1 MSINETVTLKLTR
14 YQLYALLNA
23 ATTRNIEVEEA
34 VNVCRNN
41 LHIPEC
47 ETILNELE
55 EGFEDQQAISAE
67 RNSIIRKSI
76 NND

>member
-1 MSINETVTLKLTR
+1 MSINETVTIKLTR
-14 YQLYALLNA
+14 YQLYAILNA
-23 ATTRNIEVEEA
+23 ATTRNVEEEETI
-34 VNVCRNN
+34 NVCRDNI
-41 LHIPEC
+41 HIPEC

-55 EGFEDQQAISAE
+55 EGFENQQAIRAE

>member
-1 MSINETVTLKLTR
+1 MSINETVTIKLTR

-34 VNVCRNN
+34 VNVCRENI
-41 LHIPEC
+41 HIPEC

-55 EGFEDQQAISAE
+55 EGFENQQAIRAE
-67 RNSIIRKSI
+67 RNSIISKSI

>member
-23 ATTRNIEVEEA
+23 ATTRNVEEEETI
-34 VNVCRNN
+34 NVCRDNI
-41 LHIPEC
+41 HIPEC

-55 EGFEDQQAISAE
+55 EGFENQQAIRAE

>member
-1 MSINETVTLKLTR
+1 MSINETVTIKLTR

-23 ATTRNIEVEEA
+23 ATTRNVEEEETI
-34 VNVCRNN
+34 NVCRENI
-41 LHIPEC
+41 HIPEC

-55 EGFEDQQAISAE
+55 EGFENQQAIRAE

>member
-14 YQLYALLNA
+14 YQLYAILNA
-23 ATTRNIEVEEA
+23 ATTRNVEEEETI
-34 VNVCRNN
+34 NVCRDNI
-41 LHIPEC
+41 HIPEC

-55 EGFEDQQAISAE
+55 EGFENQQAIRAE

-76 NND
+76 NNE

>member
-1 MSINETVTLKLTR
+1 MSLNQTVAIELTR

-34 VNVCRNN
+34 ANVCRNN

-55 EGFEDQQAISAE
+55 EGFEDQQAIRAE

>member
-14 YQLYALLNA
+14 YQLYAILNA
-23 ATTRNIEVEEA
+23 ATTRNIEEEEA
-34 VNVCRNN
+34 VNVCRENI
-41 LHIPEC
+41 HIPEC

-55 EGFEDQQAISAE
+55 EGFENQQAIRAE
-67 RNSIIRKSI
+67 RNSIISKSI

>member
-23 ATTRNIEVEEA
+23 ATTRNVEVEEA
-34 VNVCRNN
+34 VNVCRDNI
-41 LHIPEC
+41 HIPEC

-55 EGFEDQQAISAE
+55 EGFENQQAISAE

-76 NND
+76 NNE

>member
-1 MSINETVTLKLTR
+1 MSINETVTIKLTR

-23 ATTRNIEVEEA
+23 ATTRNVEEEETI
-34 VNVCRNN
+34 NVCRENI
-41 LHIPEC
+41 HIPEC

-55 EGFEDQQAISAE
+55 EGFENQQAIRAE
-67 RNSIIRKSI
+67 RNSIISKSI

>member
-14 YQLYALLNA
+14 YQLYAILNA

-34 VNVCRNN
+34 VNVCRENI
-41 LHIPEC
+41 HIPEC

-55 EGFEDQQAISAE
+55 EGFEDQKSIRAE

>member
-23 ATTRNIEVEEA
+23 ATTRNVEEEETI
-34 VNVCRNN
+34 NVCRENI
-41 LHIPEC
+41 HIPEC

-55 EGFEDQQAISAE
+55 EGFENQQAIRAE

>member
-14 YQLYALLNA
+14 YQLYAILNA

-34 VNVCRNN
+34 VNVCRENI
-41 LHIPEC
+41 HIPEC

-55 EGFEDQQAISAE
+55 EGFENQQAIRAE
-67 RNSIIRKSI
+67 RNSIISKSI

>member
-14 YQLYALLNA
+14 YQLYAILNA
-23 ATTRNIEVEEA
+23 ATTRNVEEEETI
-34 VNVCRNN
+34 NVCRDNI
-41 LHIPEC
+41 HIPEC

-55 EGFEDQQAISAE
+55 EGFENQQAIRAE

>member
-14 YQLYALLNA
+14 YQLYAIINA

-34 VNVCRNN
+34 VNVCRENI
-41 LHIPEC
+41 HIPEC

-55 EGFEDQQAISAE
+55 EGFENQQAISAE